1 MGVGRSHDGLA
12 PTPPM
17 GWNSWNRF
25 QTRVDEALIRESAEA
40 MVATGMRDAGYRYV
54 VIDDG
59 WEAAERDSHGD
70 LVADPER
77 FPSGIAALA
86 DHVHRLG
93 LRFGIYTD
101 AGTRTC
107 AGYVASLGYE
117 FRDARRFAEWGVDYV
132 KIDWCNA
139 GGLGTRSV
147 YWKWAQAFR
156 AAGRPMVLSVC
167 EWGRTRPWEW
177 AQRVGHLWR
186 TCWDIQ
192 DSWDSLTTV
201 LDRQRGLQP
210 FAGPDGWN
218 DPDMLEVGNGGMTL
232 GEYRAHFGLWC
243 LLAAP
248 LMAGNDLR
256 AMPEEVRAILTS
268 AELVAVDQ
276 DPLGVQGDLVRA
288 DDGTEIWSRPL
299 ADGSVAVGLFD
310 RATEPREIAVRW
322 TDVGWDHGDRVKVR
336 DLWERADAGVRQEGH
351 ALMVPPHGAS
361 FLRLTREAPA

>member
-1 MGVGRSHDGLA
+1 
-12 PTPPM
+12 M

-25 QTRVDEALIRESAEA
+25 QTRIDESLIRDSAEA
-40 MVATGMRDAGYRYV
+40 IVENGMRDAGYRYV

-59 WEAAERDSHGD
+59 WEAPERDPAGD

-77 FPSGIAALA
+77 FPSGMKALA
-86 DHVHRLG
+86 EHVHRLG

-107 AGYVASLGYE
+107 AGYVGSLGYE
-117 FRDARRFAEWGVDYV
+117 FRDARRFAEWDVDYV

-147 YWKWAQAFR
+147 YWKWSRAFR
-156 AAGRPMVLSVC
+156 AAGRPMILSLC

-177 AQRVGHLWR
+177 AHRVGHLWR

-192 DSWDSLTTV
+192 DTWESLTTV
-201 LDRQRGLQP
+201 LDKQRGLQT

-232 GEYRAHFGLWC
+232 DEYRTHFGLWC

-256 AMPEEVRAILTS
+256 EMPDDVRRILT
-268 AELVAVDQ
+268 APELLAIDQ
-276 DPLGVQGDLVRA
+276 DPLGIPGDLIKQW
-288 DDGTEIWSRPL
+288 DGSEIWARPL
-299 ADGSVAVGLFD
+299 ADGSFAVALFD
-310 RATEPREIAVRW
+310 RADADREIALSW
-322 TDVGWDHGDRVKVR
+322 DDVGLDKKTRVQVR
-336 DLWERADAGVRQEGH
+336 DIWERRDLGGTDGGI
-351 ALMVPPHGAS
+351 ALRVSAHGAA
-361 FLRLTREAPA
+361 FLKLTPEGSA